1 MDDHD
6 GDRATCGLVRGLKR
20 QSAAPT
26 GAPAIVSSP
35 ESRDDPDQHPYIHA
49 SSPTLSLHPPL
60 PSSLRLSPGTRAS
73 QAESCIPSLWRLFQ
87 AGMPPGKGQM
97 IPLLPTPKATAPTPR
112 STHGPAA
119 GGHAR
124 PPEGRSKKKSRKH
137 QRFMERRALLEQK
150 GLLSPPKH
158 PGSQTPMAG
167 LEAHSMLTKVDGTTA
182 PHCGKVPKPEQAVST
197 SLPPSASPDSI
208 ARHHS
213 VLLSQGNGSSK
224 KVRTSSP
231 LLRPSKYVAIDCE
244 MVGTGPQG
252 RLSELAR
259 CSVVSYEGD
268 VIYDKYVQPELPIV
282 DYRTRWSGITR
293 QHMKRAIP
301 FKAAQAEILKILKD
315 KVVVGHAIHN
325 DFQALKY
332 FHPKDRTRDTS
343 QIPLLNERAGLPG
356 RASVSLKTLARHLL
370 HKKIQVGCKG
380 HSSVEDART
389 AMELYRLVEV
399 QWETELARSL
409 PPRPPS
415 PITDPTADSNQYM
428 DDQYWPTDLMASSL

>member
-1 MDDHD
+1 MERQGAWPRRDLPGHVSTAVSGRDTWEP
-6 GDRATCGLVRGLKR
+6 RRVR
-20 QSAAPT
+20 
-26 GAPAIVSSP
+26 
-35 ESRDDPDQHPYIHA
+35 
-49 SSPTLSLHPPL
+49 
-60 PSSLRLSPGTRAS
+60 PGS
-73 QAESCIPSLWRLFQ
+73 

-97 IPLLPTPKATAPTPR
+97 TPLLPTPKASAPTLQG
-112 STHGPAA
+112 THGPAA
-119 GGHAR
+119 GGCAQ
-124 PPEGRSKKKSRKH
+124 PLEGPCLPQGRSKKKSRKH

-150 GLLSPPKH
+150 GLLSPRRRL
-158 PGSQTPMAG
+158 GSQAPTAG
-167 LEAHSMLTKVDGTTA
+167 PEAGSTLTKVDGTMA
-182 PHCGKVPKPEQAVST
+182 PRCGKVTKPKQVVSP
-197 SLPPSASPDSI
+197 SLSPSASPDSI

-224 KVRTSSP
+224 GVRTSSP
-231 LLRPSKYVAIDCE
+231 LLRPGKYVAIDCE

-259 CSVVSYEGD
+259 CSVVNYEGD

-282 DYRTRWSGITR
+282 DYRTRWSGITK
-293 QHMKRAIP
+293 QHMKSAIP

-315 KVVVGHAIHN
+315 KIVVGHAVHN

-343 QIPLLNERAGLPG
+343 RIPMLNKRAGLPG
-356 RASVSLKTLARHLL
+356 RASVSLKSLARHLL
-370 HKKIQVGCKG
+370 QKKIQVGCKG
-380 HSSVEDART
+380 HSSVEDAQT